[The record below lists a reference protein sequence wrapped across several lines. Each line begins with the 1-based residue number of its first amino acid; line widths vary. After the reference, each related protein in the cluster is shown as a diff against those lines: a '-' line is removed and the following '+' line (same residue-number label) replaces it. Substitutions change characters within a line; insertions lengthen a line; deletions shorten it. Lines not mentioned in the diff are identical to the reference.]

1 MERFSLYIVL
11 TRTSTIVSRLI
22 GFSTGDYYTHAA
34 ISLDKELKNMYSFA
48 RKYSYNPFIG
58 RFKKENINL
67 GAYRFGESL
76 PGIIIELKTT
86 KEQYEKV
93 LSLLEEFILQPDRYK
108 YNYKG
113 LFYGLTNRAVNS
125 SDRFLCSEFVYYILY
140 NSGIV
145 DFGIAPNL
153 VRPQYFLNL
162 EGEVVF
168 QGDLRKA
175 EFLACR
181 YDDISVEERKL
192 FRYY

>member
-113 LFYGLTNRAVNS
+113 YSGLTNRAVNS
-125 SDRFLCSEFVYYILY
+125 SDRFCV
-140 NSGIV
+140 
-145 DFGIAPNL
+145 
-153 VRPQYFLNL
+153 LNL
-162 EGEVVF
+162 YIIFFIIAG
-168 QGDLRKA
+168 L
-175 EFLACR
+175 
-181 YDDISVEERKL
+181 
-192 FRYY
+192 